1 MKQSVQRRLAAI
13 LAADV
18 AGYSRLMG
26 VDEEGTHERLKA
38 HLSQLIEPKIKE
50 HRGRTVKNTGD
61 GMLVEFSSVVDAVRC
76 AAEIQ
81 RGMADR
87 NARILEDKRI
97 TFRIGINLGDV
108 IAEEHDI
115 YGDGVNVAARLEG
128 LAEPGGICVSR
139 VVRDQIRDKLPYPF
153 EDRGEQSVKNIV
165 RSVRVYALRPEAI
178 VELPA
183 TGLPAPAPSPRRIAL
198 FATILAASLVLI
210 IGAVTWRVSSLNRL
224 PSSLPAAVGVASDSA
239 SSTASTPPT
248 AGPPRLSIV
257 VLPFDNFGD
266 RSEDARLAD
275 SLTDDIT
282 TRLAQIPHAFVVART
297 TAFSF
302 KGSSLG
308 ADEIAAKLGVRYVV
322 EGSLYR
328 FGDKTRINAQLVDA
342 TSGAHVWAAQ
352 FDADARDEAQRQ
364 QDLMGHLVRPL
375 RIVVMDSEARRLEHQ
390 PPESLT
396 AADLLLEVEA
406 ARNHPPTLE
415 QDALNAERLEKALQL
430 EPRSVEAMITLSNV
444 LIRPLIQF
452 GRDETAP
459 VRFRRAKQL
468 IDQARSIAPDT
479 RFVLAAQALLLRVEG
494 HWDEAETA
502 YRRLLERYPDDFGLN
517 NQVAVCEIELGR
529 SEEALPRL
537 QKAVSLSMDEP
548 LGFVSEI
555 NMGRALVRLG
565 RDGEAIEW
573 LRRAKQEAPVVPAGV
588 NRLLAAAYANLGRV
602 SDARKELSVFT
613 GQTPWVTLRWLRHGR
628 LPADAAMS
636 ERARELAGLAKAGL
650 RDHADEES
658 VTGIDPQLG
667 LRPRDYLSP
676 TPSNA
681 PGVTTITTAALVA
694 LMERDSGPR
703 RPIVLA
709 TTRPRPDFRL
719 PGSVE
724 VPGVFAG
731 DYFDADAQHAF
742 AQKINGLMGGDQTH
756 PVVAVGWNSE
766 RWSGRNLA
774 LQLVALGYQNVYWYR
789 GGLEAWDLAGLPEE
803 PAGSDALTVGSA
815 EDQK

>member
-1 MKQSVQRRLAAI
+1 MKQPVQRRLTAI

-26 VDEEGTHERLKA
+26 ADEEGTHERLKA
-38 HLSQLIEPKIKE
+38 HLGQLVEPKIKE
-50 HRGRTVKNTGD
+50 HRGRIVKNTGD
-61 GMLVEFSSVVDAVRC
+61 GMLAEFSSVVDAVRC

-87 NARILEDKRI
+87 NAQIPENKRI

-115 YGDGVNVAARLEG
+115 YGDGVNVAARLEA
-128 LAEPGGICVSR
+128 LAEPGGICISR
-139 VVRDQIRDKLPYPF
+139 VVRDQVRDKLPYPF

-165 RSVRVYALRPEAI
+165 RSVRVYALRPETI

-183 TGLPAPAPSPRRIAL
+183 TGLPAPTRSHRRIAL
-198 FATILAASLVLI
+198 IAAIFAASLVLI
-210 IGAVTWRVSSLNRL
+210 IGAVTWRVSSLNRP
-224 PSSLPAAVGVASDSA
+224 PSSLPAAAGVTSDSA

-248 AGPPRLSIV
+248 ASPPRLSIV
-257 VLPFDNFGD
+257 VLPFDNFGN
-266 RSEDARLAD
+266 RPEDAHLTD
-275 SLTDDIT
+275 WLTDDIT

-308 ADEIAAKLGVRYVV
+308 AHEIAAKLGVRYVV

-342 TSGAHVWAAQ
+342 ISGAHVWAAQ
-352 FDADARDEAQRQ
+352 FDADARDETQRQ
-364 QDLMGHLVRPL
+364 QELMGHLVRPL
-375 RIVVMDSEARRLEHQ
+375 RIAVMDSEARRLARQ
-390 PPESLT
+390 PPENLT
-396 AADLLLEVEA
+396 AADLLLQVEA

-415 QDALNAERLEKALQL
+415 QDASNTERLEKALQL
-430 EPRSVEAMITLSNV
+430 EPRSVEAMITLTNV
-444 LIRPLIQF
+444 LLRPLIQF

-468 IDQARSIAPDT
+468 VEQARNIAPDT
-479 RFVLAAQALLLRVEG
+479 RYVLTAQALLLRVEG

-502 YRRLLERYPDDFGLN
+502 YRRLLERYPDDFNLN
-517 NQVAVCEIELGR
+517 NQVAVCAIELGR

-537 QKAVSLSMDEP
+537 QKAVSLSLDEP

-565 RDGEAIEW
+565 RDREAIEW
-573 LRRAKQEAPVVPAGV
+573 LRRAKQEAPVVSAGL

-602 SDARKELSVFT
+602 ADARKELTAFT
-613 GQTPWVTLRWLRHGR
+613 AQMPWVTLRWLHHGQV
-628 LPADAAMS
+628 PADATAA

-650 RDHADEES
+650 RDHADEEA

-667 LRPRDYLSP
+667 LRLHDYLSP
-676 TPSNA
+676 TPSSA

-694 LMERDSGPR
+694 LLKQDNGP
-703 RPIVLA
+703 RPIVLT

-731 DYFDADAQHAF
+731 DFFDADAQHAF
-742 AQKINGLMGGDQTH
+742 AQKIVVLTGGEKTH
-756 PVVAVGWNSE
+756 PLVAASWNSE

-774 LQLVALGYQNVYWYR
+774 LQLVGLGYQNVYWYR

-803 PAGSDALTVGSA
+803 PTGNDSVTVGSA
-815 EDQK
+815 EDQR